1 MTSNH
6 EKMRHD
12 DASLLLPWFVNK
24 TLDGLQNAAVLHH
37 VKNCGECAEN
47 VDALTRMQSAIRQD
61 ELSPLV
67 PTPNVERVFDTV
79 GRLEKAP
86 VSRRFIV
93 FASAAA
99 LATLAVVAYLP
110 ESTVIKNA
118 GQFETATSTTSA
130 ITVDYVLTIE
140 FEATAAEASRKKV
153 ITDLKALDVQ
163 LAADGRQADVTV
175 RLAAFSLQEI
185 ETYSRLIE
193 SNPAVKKA
201 QVIAVQLPVRTD

>member
-1 MTSNH
+1 
-6 EKMRHD
+6 
-12 DASLLLPWFVNK
+12 
-24 TLDGLQNAAVLHH
+24 LQH
-37 VKNCGECAEN
+37 VQSCSECAAN
-47 VDALTRMQSAIRQD
+47 VDDLTRMQAAIRQD

-67 PTPNVERVFDTV
+67 PTPSVERVFDTIDTPKTARLN
-79 GRLEKAP
+79 GRVIA
-86 VSRRFIV
+86 

-99 LATLAVVAYLP
+99 LATLAVITYLP
-110 ESTVIKNA
+110 ENAETGSA
-118 GQFETATSTTSA
+118 GQFETATSASST

-140 FEATAAEASRKKV
+140 FEETAAEASRKKV
-153 ITDLKALDVQ
+153 ITDLKAFDVQ

-193 SNPAVKKA
+193 SNPAVKNA